1 MGHIKF
7 SALTIVADKLHTLHL
22 RMMVRHTTC
31 LNVLMSQ
38 LRVMDFKKGTRY
50 AFVKQTI
57 LVQNNDAN

>member
-7 SALTIVADKLHTLHL
+7 STLTIVADKLRTLHL

-38 LRVMDFKKGTRY
+38 LRVMDFKKGARY

-57 LVQNNDAN
+57 LVQNSDVN